1 MMEQYYSDVRQ
12 LAWWIPGKKTR
23 HAMRNV
29 LCHLGNLDNLAS
41 VANQAQKRANTILAD
56 IMLYRDKPKVF
67 LLQTPEYGNIGDQ
80 AITLGTRA
88 FLESYFTNTAIL
100 EYSLNDIFLCG
111 DLIARFITPQDI
123 IFLQGGGNMGNL
135 WMDIEEAR
143 RNLLREFPYNR
154 IIIFPVSVS
163 FTDDCEGKQEILNSK
178 ACYNAHKN
186 LSIMTRD
193 SKSYEIAKTHFTHNN
208 IILIPDVACCLTR
221 HSSLLTQTQRSKDIM
236 LVFRNDKEK
245 VLDNGMIDDI
255 KAYCNNSNL
264 TYNEIDTCIENNDIT
279 QHTRHFV
286 VQQMLNNFASCRLC
300 ITDRFHG
307 MLFSYITKT
316 PCIVF
321 PSLDHKIS
329 YGYEWLQELT
339 WIYKVSPSDNIHTI
353 QSKITQFLNIE
364 SCKDSISLADVFYT
378 TFNQFY
384 KDKDTACI

>member
-1 MMEQYYSDVRQ
+1 MEQYYSDVRQ

-29 LCHLGNLDNLAS
+29 LCHLGNLSNLDSIAS
-41 VANQAQKRANTILAD
+41 ETQKRANAILAD
-56 IMLYRDKPKVF
+56 ITLYKDKPKVF
-67 LLQTPEYGNIGDQ
+67 LLQTPEYGNVGDQ
-80 AITLGTRA
+80 AITLGTRV
-88 FLESYFTNTAIL
+88 FLESYFPNMAII
-100 EYSLNDIFLCG
+100 EYSLNDIVLCG
-111 DLIARFITPQDI
+111 DLIARFITQQDI

-143 RNLLREFPYNR
+143 RKLLSEFPYNR

-163 FTDDCEGKQEILNSK
+163 FTDDCDGKQEILNSK
-178 ACYNAHKN
+178 AYYNAHKN

-193 SKSYEIAKTHFTHNN
+193 SKSYEIAKKHFTHNN
-208 IILIPDVACCLTR
+208 IVLIPDVACCLTR

-255 KAYCNNSNL
+255 KAYCNNSNFA
-264 TYNEIDTCIENNDIT
+264 YDEIDTCIENNNIT

-353 QSKITQFLNIE
+353 QSKITQFLNIK
-364 SCKDSISLADVFYT
+364 SCEDSINLADVFYKN
-378 TFNQFY
+378 FNQFY
-384 KDKDTACI
+384 KEGEISCI